1 MSDVRFYQL
10 GRRPLEQALAVM
22 LERCYQRGQRALVQ
36 AGSAE
41 RVEALAQHLWTY
53 RERSFLPHGTDK
65 DGHAEQQP
73 IWLTTENENPN
84 GAEVLFL
91 TDGSERGDL
100 GGFALVAVLFDGGD
114 DARLTAAREYW
125 RRLRECG
132 ATLTYWAEDDE
143 GRWTQKA

>member
-125 RRLRECG
+125 RRLRESG